1 MDIMQEVTDRAASLE
16 VSDKLQNPLHPSM
29 IAKLDPSFV
38 QLYNDH
44 IATAPPPP
52 KDLALLRE
60 TYSSRYAYA
69 TADATGVGGIGEASV
84 PGWSRYEGDVDI
96 RVYIPPQEG
105 ETRKT
110 FPVHF
115 NLHGGGWAVGE
126 YVYPCIYTTPVAPIL
141 PSYAFAHVVLAAL
154 RLQQRYLMLIGSN
167 HLVALIPMP
176 TYATV
181 SHNLPSN
188 LCCRFRSHETK
199 NLQIPNSILELT
211 GALDICAQVPCC
223 VIDIAYRLVP
233 EFPFPTAIMDG
244 LTAIAYVLSNAGC
257 FYIDPDNITIGGE
270 SCGATIGTDAP
281 ESVH

>member
-1 MDIMQEVTDRAASLE
+1 MDIMQEVTDRAASME
-16 VSDKLQNPLHPSM
+16 VSDKDPLLLNPLHPSM

-52 KDLALLRE
+52 KDLTLLRE

-115 NLHGGGWAVGE
+115 NFHGGGWAVGE
-126 YVYPCIYTTPVAPIL
+126 YVYLRIYIMTFPPKLFLSALAHTSLTALPFTSSIL
-141 PSYAFAHVVLAAL
+141 LMVVNANHIAAL
-154 RLQQRYLMLIGSN
+154 T
-167 HLVALIPMP
+167 PMP
-176 TYATV
+176 TSVT
-181 SHNLPSN
+181 
-188 LCCRFRSHETK
+188 T
-199 NLQIPNSILELT
+199 
-211 GALDICAQVPCC
+211 
-223 VIDIAYRLVP
+223 
-233 EFPFPTAIMDG
+233 
-244 LTAIAYVLSNAGC
+244 YVHKCHVA
-257 FYIDPDNITIGGE
+257 
-270 SCGATIGTDAP
+270 
-281 ESVH
+281 